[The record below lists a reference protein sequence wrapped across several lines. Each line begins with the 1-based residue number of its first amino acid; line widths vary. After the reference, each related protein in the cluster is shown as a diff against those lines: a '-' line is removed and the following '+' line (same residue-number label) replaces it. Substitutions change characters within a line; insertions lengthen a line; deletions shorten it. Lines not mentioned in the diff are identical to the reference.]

1 VRFIEKFIQS
11 EVTFVPTEVTSIVLG
26 MVLQMH
32 LQARQFLLGSV
43 FLGDQ
48 WMQFL
53 HYASVRVR
61 AGWVIPPHFSVGRN
75 KAKRIVSGL
84 RNKAKRLVSDPIGGT
99 AIWHF
104 SNMNQTQKPSDE
116 DRGSL
121 ACSLADKIR

>member
-1 VRFIEKFIQS
+1 
-11 EVTFVPTEVTSIVLG
+11 
-26 MVLQMH
+26 MH
-32 LQARQFLLGSV
+32 LQARQSLLGSV

-61 AGWVIPPHFSVGRN
+61 AGWAIPPHFSVGRN
-75 KAKRIVSGL
+75 KPKRLVPDF
-84 RNKAKRLVSDPIGGT
+84 RNKVKRLVSDPIGGT

-104 SNMNQTQKPSDE
+104 SNMNQTQKPGDA
-116 DRGSL
+116 DGGSL